1 MHFATATP
9 RDNFGLVESGCG
21 RARKLA
27 GPKVKG
33 ELTPD
38 ALPPLVEK
46 LSLELPAGC
55 ELSECGKVAN
65 VVEDLSKCYGK
76 D

>member
-1 MHFATATP
+1 M
-9 RDNFGLVESGCG
+9 
-21 RARKLA
+21 
-27 GPKVKG
+27 KG

-76 D
+76 DLRGWVVRGGWRGG

>member
-1 MHFATATP
+1 M
-9 RDNFGLVESGCG
+9 
-21 RARKLA
+21 
-27 GPKVKG
+27 KG